1 MRKIFNSTTFLID
14 MIVDSKKLTDPAEIV
29 EYATEVLEEPLTISQ
44 VKDYFNYTE
53 DYEKESWT
61 IQLTDIFDY
70 E

>member
-14 MIVDSKKLTDPAEIV
+14 MIVDYKKLTDPAEIV
-29 EYATEVLEEPLTISQ
+29 KYATEVLEEPLTISQ

-61 IQLTDIFDY
+61 IQLSDIF
-70 E
+70 

>member
-29 EYATEVLEEPLTISQ
+29 KYATEVLEEPLTISQ

-61 IQLTDIFDY
+61 IQLTDIF
-70 E
+70 